1 MADCGAYDVFLSYA
15 HSDRAAAAELN
26 GWLAVQGVSTF
37 FDRNKLRPGIPWMT
51 ALEEAIATSKAAAI
65 LIGPHG
71 LGNTQQYEREF
82 ALVQQARSPDRSF
95 PVIPVLMPGC
105 DSPPTGFLELQTW
118 VEFAKETG
126 VLQQA
131 QVLEMLRAAVRG
143 EDIAPSDIRA
153 TICPYRGLEP
163 FREEDKEFYCG
174 REGASAELAARVRE
188 HSFVAVIG
196 ASGSGKS
203 SLVFAGLLPELRK
216 DRSVMWDVVTI
227 RPGKWPLRSLAEAFG
242 VAPQDKGPAA
252 IHNYFEDEVKAYRA
266 GESTMLAG
274 IVDSR
279 LNAASEKP
287 DRLLIYVD
295 QWEELYAMAPAPEEN
310 KKDAEQHAKDVD
322 KFIALLLAA
331 TAGKGARAKV
341 VLTVRADFYAH
352 LIGNRATSALL
363 PAAQVNIPAMTPE
376 DFHAVIETPA
386 TKAGLTFD
394 PPSLIAQILN
404 DVGAQEGRLPLLQF
418 ALKGIWEKRNGNR
431 LTGDAFAAIG
441 GVDAAIQN
449 AAQAAYNGLSEVQQ
463 HAARRLFMS
472 LVTPGEGQEDTRAR
486 GLMPEDPRQREIV
499 ELFANPKSRLLVTGF
514 VRQQSAG
521 REGDARATVEV
532 AHEALIRGWKTLRDW
547 VDANREKLRSRASI
561 VSAMKEWDN
570 KARSE
575 DYLLPAGVQL
585 ERGRDLVNDPGDV
598 PIDDIHDY
606 VGRSA
611 KKEMDR
617 LAAETET
624 ALANER
630 RISEAER
637 REREAAEKAAG
648 EAKARAAME
657 ADLRVTAEQKGEVEQ
672 KARNDAETA
681 AGNLRRYARK
691 LRTALFAAVVAAAT
705 AVVAFGMALWQ
716 TNIAKEQ
723 TKETQRQLDR
733 ANRALAESI
742 NNDLGLEADKPLTSR
757 QRDALWKLAAA
768 ADPVKSEFVSIL
780 AKSPNETNRASPGFA
795 QISRAL
801 GLLRPSAAEAESLV
815 AAVVGGLQS
824 TNETRNTASLV
835 EEFKALTPRITE
847 AQAGQALDPLLKQIG
862 QTTYPFAL
870 QALAQGSLVAW
881 RRVGRHS
888 PFGFVI
894 MRGE

>member
-1 MADCGAYDVFLSYA
+1 MADSGAYDVFLSYA
-15 HSDRAAAAELN
+15 HSDGAAAAELN

-37 FDRNKLRPGIPWMT
+37 FDRNKLRPGIPWMA
-51 ALEEAIATSKAAAI
+51 ALAQAIASSKAVAI

-82 ALVQQARSPDRSF
+82 ALVQQARSPARSF

-118 VEFAKETG
+118 VEFTKETG

-131 QVLEMLRAAVRG
+131 HVLETLRAAVRG

-188 HSFVAVIG
+188 HSFVAVVG

-227 RPGKWPLRSLAEAFG
+227 RPGKWPLRSLAEALG

-252 IHNYFEDEVKAYRA
+252 IHNYFEDEAKAYRA
-266 GESTMLAG
+266 GDPTMLAS

-376 DFHAVIETPA
+376 DFHAVIEKPA

-394 PPSLIAQILN
+394 PPTLIAQILN

-418 ALKGIWEKRNGNR
+418 ALKGMWEKRSGNR
-431 LTGDAFAAIG
+431 LTGNAYAAIG
-441 GVDAAIQN
+441 GVDAAIQK
-449 AAQAAYNGLSEVQQ
+449 AAQAAYDSLSRVQQ
-463 HAARRLFMS
+463 DAARRLFMS

-486 GLMPEDPRQREIV
+486 SLMPEDPRQREIV
-499 ELFANPKSRLLVTGF
+499 ELFANPKTRLLMTGF
-514 VRQQSAG
+514 VRQQGVG

-547 VDANREKLRSRASI
+547 VDTNREKLRSRASI
-561 VSAMKEWDN
+561 VNAMKEWEN
-570 KARSE
+570 KAKSE

-585 ERGRDLVNDPGDV
+585 ERGRDLVNDVGDV
-598 PIDDIHDY
+598 PIDDIRDY
-606 VGRSA
+606 VALSV
-611 KKEMDR
+611 KKETGR
-617 LAAETET
+617 LEAEKEK

-630 RISEAER
+630 RIAEAER
-637 REREAAEKAAG
+637 REKEAAQTAAKEATARATAEAAKAAAERLAREAAEQAA
-648 EAKARAAME
+648 R
-657 ADLRVTAEQKGEVEQ
+657 EQ
-672 KARNDAETA
+672 KARTEAEQTA
-681 AGNLRRYARK
+681 RLQAQASASK
-691 LRTALFAAVVAAAT
+691 LRKALGAVAVAGIVALIASVGLYSYYKK
-705 AVVAFGMALWQ
+705 AV
-716 TNIAKEQ
+716 EQ
-723 TKETQRQLDR
+723 TELANSETDRATKLAEETQRQLDR
-733 ANRALAESI
+733 ANQTLAEF
-742 NNDLGLEADKPLTSR
+742 DQ
-757 QRDALWKLAAA
+757 QRSW
-768 ADPVKSEFVSIL
+768 P
-780 AKSPNETNRASPGFA
+780 R
-795 QISRAL
+795 
-801 GLLRPSAAEAESLV
+801 
-815 AAVVGGLQS
+815 GG
-824 TNETRNTASLV
+824 
-835 EEFKALTPRITE
+835 
-847 AQAGQALDPLLKQIG
+847 
-862 QTTYPFAL
+862 
-870 QALAQGSLVAW
+870 
-881 RRVGRHS
+881 
-888 PFGFVI
+888 
-894 MRGE
+894 